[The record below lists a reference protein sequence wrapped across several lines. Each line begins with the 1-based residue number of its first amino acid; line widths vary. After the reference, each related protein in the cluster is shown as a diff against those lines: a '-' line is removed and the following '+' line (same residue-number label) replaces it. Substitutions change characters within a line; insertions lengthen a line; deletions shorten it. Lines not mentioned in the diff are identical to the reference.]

1 MPQLGKKCRFTFNC
15 LLVAILSAAFFLSFF
30 LSFPV
35 VAQDEIEQYNANL
48 NEFEQNEVD
57 QDAIDQDEGDLDEVE
72 QYEGDQDAIDQG
84 EGNLDAIHQDIDDL
98 STVVMLGSGAPAKSD
113 DNLYGDILIGE
124 DSGYNA
130 LYPVKAGDKLTF
142 TFRLFFESIK
152 KYIESI
158 PAKAKPLILMELKS
172 SFTVKLT
179 LPEGMD
185 FDATE
190 SLKCTFTDNDLFILK
205 QVTIQDRTIT
215 ADIELKPDKNTPIP
229 DLKNA
234 VKDLN
239 YLDINVPAVSISA
252 AAAPDT
258 PLQCEGVFD
267 GSFYIK
273 YQKSKFTNEK
283 TFTGPAEQLPAG
295 RDYAIK
301 DLDDQ
306 SQITYTLIV
315 KPAPVPVPEEEQDIL
330 IPCPYPCQVP
340 PMWNPQPQ
348 PSQMIQQVQPMPQVP
363 VQNVDAVQAQAPI
376 QLPKTGEKRPQPL
389 SLFFLLSASALFLLR
404 RKMR

>member
-1 MPQLGKKCRFTFNC
+1 MPQSGKKCRFTIHC
-15 LLVAILSAAFFLSFF
+15 LLVAVLSAAFF

-35 VAQDEIEQYNANL
+35 VAQDEIEQYYANL
-48 NEFEQNEVD
+48 NEFEHNEVDQDDQDEVEQYGSD
-57 QDAIDQDEGDLDEVE
+57 QDAIDQDEGDLDE
-72 QYEGDQDAIDQG
+72 IDQYIADQS
-84 EGNLDAIHQDIDDL
+84 EGGMMVL
-98 STVVMLGSGAPAKSD
+98 GAPAKPD

-152 KYIESI
+152 SYIESI
-158 PAKAKPLILMELKS
+158 PSKARILKLMELNS
-172 SFTVKLT
+172 SFTVELT

-190 SLKCTFTDNDLFILK
+190 SLKCSFTENDLFILK
-205 QVTIQDRTIT
+205 QVKIQDRTIT

-229 DLKNA
+229 DLKKA
-234 VKDLN
+234 VKDLD
-239 YLDINVPAVSISA
+239 YLDINIPAVSISA
-252 AAAPDT
+252 ASAPDT

-273 YQKSKFTNEK
+273 YQKDKITPK
-283 TFTGPAEQLPAG
+283 KMFTGPAKQLPAG

-340 PMWNPQPQ
+340 PMCTTPIVPQV
-348 PSQMIQQVQPMPQVP
+348 IQQVQPMPQAP
-363 VQNVDAVQAQAPI
+363 VQNVDASQAQAPI

>member
-1 MPQLGKKCRFTFNC
+1 MPQLGIKCRFTIHC
-15 LLVAILSAAFFLSFF
+15 LLVAVLSAAFFLSFF
-30 LSFPV
+30 LSYPV
-35 VAQDEIEQYNANL
+35 VAQDEIEPYNVDL
-48 NEFEQNEVD
+48 NVGD
-57 QDAIDQDEGDLDEVE
+57 QDEVKQYEIDQYAIDQ
-72 QYEGDQDAIDQG
+72 YAID
-84 EGNLDAIHQDIDDL
+84 QDIDDL
-98 STVVMLGSGAPAKSD
+98 STVVMLGSGAPAKPD

-124 DSGYNA
+124 DTGYNA

-152 KYIESI
+152 SYIESI
-158 PAKAKPLILMELKS
+158 PSKARILELKELKS

-179 LPEGMD
+179 LPEEMD

-190 SLKCTFTDNDLFILK
+190 SLKCSFTENDLFILK
-205 QVTIQDRTIT
+205 QVNIQDRTFT
-215 ADIELKPDKNTPIP
+215 ADIELKPVENRTIP

-234 VKDLN
+234 VKDLD
-239 YLDINVPAVSISA
+239 YLDINIPAVSISA
-252 AAAPDT
+252 AAATDT

-267 GSFYIK
+267 GLFYIE
-273 YQKSKFTNEK
+273 YQIIKRTPKK
-283 TFTGPAEQLPAG
+283 TFAGPAEQLPAG

-306 SQITYTLIV
+306 SKITYTLIV

-340 PMWNPQPQ
+340 PMCTTPIVPQV
-348 PSQMIQQVQPMPQVP
+348 IQQVQPMPQAP
-363 VQNVDAVQAQAPI
+363 VQNVDAAQAQAPI

>member
-1 MPQLGKKCRFTFNC
+1 MPQLGIKCRFTIIC
-15 LLVAILSAAFFLSFF
+15 LLVALLTALSFF

-35 VAQDEIEQYNANL
+35 VAQDELEQYYA
-48 NEFEQNEVD
+48 EQN
-57 QDAIDQDEGDLDEVE
+57 
-72 QYEGDQDAIDQG
+72 EGDQDEVKQYEIDQYAIDQY
-84 EGNLDAIHQDIDDL
+84 IDDL
-98 STVVMLGSGAPAKSD
+98 SKVGMLGSGAPAKPD

-124 DSGYNA
+124 DSGYYA
-130 LYPVKAGDKLTF
+130 LYPVKAGDKFTF

-152 KYIESI
+152 SYIESI
-158 PAKAKPLILMELKS
+158 PSKARILKLMELKS

-190 SLKCTFTDNDLFILK
+190 SLKCSFTENDLFILK
-205 QVTIQDRTIT
+205 QVKIQDRTIT

-234 VKDLN
+234 VKDLD
-239 YLDINVPAVSISA
+239 YLDINIPAVSISA

-267 GSFYIK
+267 GSFYIE
-273 YQKSKFTNEK
+273 YQKDKVTPKK

-306 SQITYTLIV
+306 SKITYTLIV

-348 PSQMIQQVQPMPQVP
+348 PSQMIQQVQPMPQAP
-363 VQNVDAVQAQAPI
+363 VQNVDAAQAQPL

-389 SLFFLLSASALFLLR
+389 SFIFLLSASALFLLR

>member
-1 MPQLGKKCRFTFNC
+1 MPQLGIKCRFTIIC
-15 LLVAILSAAFFLSFF
+15 LLVAILSAAL

-35 VAQDEIEQYNANL
+35 VALGEIEQYNVDL
-48 NEFEQNEVD
+48 NAQY
-57 QDAIDQDEGDLDEVE
+57 IDDLN
-72 QYEGDQDAIDQG
+72 EGDQDAQYM
-84 EGNLDAIHQDIDDL
+84 NDL
-98 STVVMLGSGAPAKSD
+98 SEDVMLASRAPAQQD
-113 DNLYGDILIGE
+113 DNLFGDILIGE

-130 LYPVKAGDKLTF
+130 LYPVKAGDKFTF

-152 KYIESI
+152 NLFKSI
-158 PAKAKPLILMELKS
+158 KPNPQPLILKELKS
-172 SFTVKLT
+172 SFTVTIT

-190 SLKCTFTDNDLFILK
+190 SLKCSFTDNGLFGLK
-205 QVTIQDRTIT
+205 QVKIQGRTMT
-215 ADIELKPDKNTPIP
+215 ADIELKPIGNKTLLE
-229 DLKNA
+229 LKEA
-234 VKDLN
+234 VEKIDH
-239 YLDINVPAVSISA
+239 LDINIPAVSISA
-252 AAAPDT
+252 AAAPNT

-267 GSFYIK
+267 GSFYIE
-273 YQKSKFTNEK
+273 YQQGKRTPKK
-283 TFTGPAEQLPAG
+283 TIVGPAEQLPAG

-301 DLDDQ
+301 DLDNQ
-306 SQITYTLIV
+306 SQITYTVIV
-315 KPAPVPVPEEEQDIL
+315 KPAPVPLPEEQDIL

-348 PSQMIQQVQPMPQVP
+348 PSQMIQQVQPMPQAP
-363 VQNVDAVQAQAPI
+363 VQNVDAAQAQAPI

>member
-1 MPQLGKKCRFTFNC
+1 MPQLGKKCRFTIHC
-15 LLVAILSAAFFLSFF
+15 LLVAILSAAFF

-35 VAQDEIEQYNANL
+35 VAQDEIEQYYAEL
-48 NEFEQNEVD
+48 NEGGQ
-57 QDAIDQDEGDLDEVE
+57 GEVE
-72 QYEGDQDAIDQG
+72 QYDIGQY
-84 EGNLDAIHQDIDDL
+84 IDDQSEVGMMVL
-98 STVVMLGSGAPAKSD
+98 GAPTKPD
-113 DNLYGDILIGE
+113 LYGDILIGE
-124 DSGYNA
+124 DTGYNA

-152 KYIESI
+152 SYIESI
-158 PAKAKPLILMELKS
+158 PPKGNPLILKELES
-172 SFTVKLT
+172 SFTVELT

-190 SLKCTFTDNDLFILK
+190 SLKCSFTENDLFILK
-205 QVTIQDRTIT
+205 QVKIQDRTIT
-215 ADIELKPDKNTPIP
+215 ADIELKLDKNTPIP

-258 PLQCEGVFD
+258 PLQCKGVFD

-273 YQKSKFTNEK
+273 YQRTKVEPKK

-340 PMWNPQPQ
+340 PMCTTPIVPQV
-348 PSQMIQQVQPMPQVP
+348 IQQVQPMPQQAP
-363 VQNVDAVQAQAPI
+363 VQNVDAAQAPI

>member
-1 MPQLGKKCRFTFNC
+1 MPQLGIKCRFTIIC
-15 LLVAILSAAFFLSFF
+15 LLVAILSAAL

-35 VAQDEIEQYNANL
+35 VALGEIEQYNVDL
-48 NEFEQNEVD
+48 NAQY
-57 QDAIDQDEGDLDEVE
+57 IDDLN
-72 QYEGDQDAIDQG
+72 EGDQDAQYM
-84 EGNLDAIHQDIDDL
+84 NDL
-98 STVVMLGSGAPAKSD
+98 SEDVMLASRAPAQQD
-113 DNLYGDILIGE
+113 DNLFGDILIGE

-130 LYPVKAGDKLTF
+130 LYPVKSGDKLTF

-152 KYIESI
+152 SYIESI
-158 PAKAKPLILMELKS
+158 PPKARPLILMELKS

-190 SLKCTFTDNDLFILK
+190 SLKCSFTENDLFILK

-215 ADIELKPDKNTPIP
+215 ADIVLKPDENRTLP
-229 DLKNA
+229 DLIST
-234 VKDLN
+234 VKDLD
-239 YLDINVPAVSISA
+239 YLDINIPAVSISA
-252 AAAPDT
+252 ATPDT

-273 YQKSKFTNEK
+273 YQRTKFIRQE

-348 PSQMIQQVQPMPQVP
+348 PSQMIQQVQPMPQAP
-363 VQNVDAVQAQAPI
+363 VQNVDAAQAQAPI
-376 QLPKTGEKRPQPL
+376 QLPKTGEKRPHPL

>member
-1 MPQLGKKCRFTFNC
+1 MPQLGIKCRFTIIC
-15 LLVAILSAAFFLSFF
+15 LLVAILSAAL

-35 VAQDEIEQYNANL
+35 VALGEIEQYNVDL
-48 NEFEQNEVD
+48 NAQY
-57 QDAIDQDEGDLDEVE
+57 IDDLN
-72 QYEGDQDAIDQG
+72 EGDQDAQYM
-84 EGNLDAIHQDIDDL
+84 NDL
-98 STVVMLGSGAPAKSD
+98 SEDVMLGSGAPAKPD
-113 DNLYGDILIGE
+113 ENLYGDILIGE

-152 KYIESI
+152 NYFKRIRPHLQPS
-158 PAKAKPLILMELKS
+158 KLNELKS
-172 SFTVKLT
+172 DFKVSLI

-190 SLKCTFTDNDLFILK
+190 SLKCSFTENDLFILK
-205 QVTIQDRTIT
+205 QVIIQDRTIT
-215 ADIELKPDKNTPIP
+215 ADIVLKPVENRTLQ

-234 VKDLN
+234 VDKLN
-239 YLDINVPAVSISA
+239 YLDIKIPAVSISA

-267 GSFYIK
+267 GSFYIDWQTGK
-273 YQKSKFTNEK
+273 YSGKPTI
-283 TFTGPAEQLPAG
+283 TGPAEQLPAG

-306 SQITYTLIV
+306 SKITYTLIV

-340 PMWNPQPQ
+340 PMCTTPIVTQV
-348 PSQMIQQVQPMPQVP
+348 IQQVQPMPQAP
-363 VQNVDAVQAQAPI
+363 VQNVDAAQAQAPI